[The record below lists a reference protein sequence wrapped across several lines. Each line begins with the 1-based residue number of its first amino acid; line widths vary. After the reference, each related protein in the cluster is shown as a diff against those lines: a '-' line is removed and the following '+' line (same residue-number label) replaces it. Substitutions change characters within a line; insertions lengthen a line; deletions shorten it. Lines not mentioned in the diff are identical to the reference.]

1 MPGATRAPRARRRA
15 RRGTDRRR
23 GTERQICGRGAGRV
37 FPRAGVVFSR
47 VRYKSTPRRDAGFF
61 RQRDEMPTREL
72 KTLDSETAAEY
83 AVGYDWIPGKFG
95 PPPGIDKL
103 QKDKMGRR

>member
-1 MPGATRAPRARRRA
+1 
-15 RRGTDRRR
+15 
-23 GTERQICGRGAGRV
+23 
-37 FPRAGVVFSR
+37 
-47 VRYKSTPRRDAGFF
+47 
-61 RQRDEMPTREL
+61 MPTREL